1 MYPTV
6 KKPHAVNAVEISSLT
21 VPGFFKL
28 VPAEDEN
35 PSKFA
40 KWDEA
45 LDLEEFTQGLFDISR
60 DGKMAVHAYISDCF
74 TYLKTKGSEAC
85 WHTKTCGFRNRE
97 SVAASVALH
106 SLPRQWQQQK
116 SPIRDSA
123 QSTDPCEPA
132 DQWPPIDFCAL
143 IDPREPTDTPPHA
156 ALRKP
161 TNPHKPF
168 DLWQTTTKLHK
179 PTYSYQHSDLR
190 QPFDLHQPVITNGEF
205 KESTTAATTISVT
218 RPEDDGALGC
228 SAAVSKCPKTL
239 PTPRKPSKKRGRA
252 TSDTDHNATRLK
264 VEALGMISSSLL

>member
-1 MYPTV
+1 MPCNTARPEPLGRWREGARRNTSYENSSSPETANGGLPRPKQKQIMYPTV

-74 TYLKTKGSEAC
+74 TYLKTKGSEAY
-85 WHTKTCGFRNRE
+85 
-97 SVAASVALH
+97 
-106 SLPRQWQQQK
+106 
-116 SPIRDSA
+116 
-123 QSTDPCEPA
+123 
-132 DQWPPIDFCAL
+132 
-143 IDPREPTDTPPHA
+143 PREPTDTPPHA